1 MAAMD
6 SKEEECIHL
15 MPLSHSFLSAAT
27 SPSSYFYLSLIPLL
41 PPLAISRNK
50 NGSNKL
56 FNVIQSKYVKQIS
69 TSNLIPNEFL

>member
-6 SKEEECIHL
+6 SKEEECTSYAS
-15 MPLSHSFLSAAT
+15 LSHSLLSAAT
-27 SPSSYFYLSLIPLL
+27 SLSSYFYLSLIPLL

-56 FNVIQSKYVKQIS
+56 FNVIQSKYIKQIS
-69 TSNLIPNEFL
+69 T